1 MDIIEVVIDMKNYI
15 SSKIGF
21 FTIAAIL
28 IWLKS
33 YIIYLV
39 EFNLDIQN
47 SLQHFLLFIKPISST
62 LVFLGIALFAR
73 GRRIGGYIIIIHTLM
88 RLLLYSYVV
97 LYLFYSDFIPIS
109 F

>member
-21 FTIAAIL
+21 FTIAAVL

-47 SLQHFLLFIKPISST
+47 SMQHFLLFINPISST
-62 LVFLGIALFAR
+62 LVFLGIALMGR
-73 GRRIGGYIIIIHTLM
+73 GRRAGGYIILIHSFM
-88 RLLLYSYVV
+88 SFLLYAKIGRAHV
-97 LYLFYSDFIPIS
+97 
-109 F
+109 

>member
-1 MDIIEVVIDMKNYI
+1 NYI

-21 FTIAAIL
+21 FTIAAIF

-47 SLQHFLLFIKPISST
+47 SLQQFLLFINPISST

-73 GRRIGGYIIIIHTLM
+73 GRRIGGYIILIHAFM
-88 RLLLYSYVV
+88 SLLLYSNVV
-97 LYLFYSDFIPIS
+97 FYRFNSDFITLPVL
-109 F
+109 